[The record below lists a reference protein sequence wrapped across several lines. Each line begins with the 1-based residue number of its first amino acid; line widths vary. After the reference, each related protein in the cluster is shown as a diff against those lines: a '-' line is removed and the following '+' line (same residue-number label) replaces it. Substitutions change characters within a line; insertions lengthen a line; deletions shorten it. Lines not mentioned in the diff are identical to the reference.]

1 MKLPT
6 IHFELLQKK
15 MVDGNITQQEKTAYL
30 DMNYSV
36 QNTYAIAS
44 NTTKKYLSWNSNT
57 IMT

>member
-1 MKLPT
+1 
-6 IHFELLQKK
+6 